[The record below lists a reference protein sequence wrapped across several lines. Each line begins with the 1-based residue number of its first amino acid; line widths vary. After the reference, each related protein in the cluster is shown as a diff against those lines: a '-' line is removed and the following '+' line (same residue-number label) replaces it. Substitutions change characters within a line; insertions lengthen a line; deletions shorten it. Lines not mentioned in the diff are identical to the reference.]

1 MSRHIKLLSV
11 IMAAIMGCAA
21 LSIAPVF
28 AETDSSMVDPVA
40 PELPDEP
47 DDPVQPDVP
56 DFTEVPDSPSSDPE
70 PYNPPYTP
78 DDDGGSGSGGGGG
91 YNPSGSQSSW
101 NGYDDNDNNNNNT
114 ETFYVGGGQTYIPP
128 KATAPSAALYNSEKK
143 NIDDKE
149 LNKNDW
155 SDIASRLKN
164 TGNANSAEDDG
175 SGDLNFIQK
184 NTAKED
190 NGHWIIIAGVL
201 CLLLSVTGF
210 IYLIA
215 SAISRR
221 RRLMNP
227 TAGSSQGYY
236 RSDSDYD
243 DGYQG
248 GKKEKT
254 PKNGRRYK

>member
-11 IMAAIMGCAA
+11 ILAAIMGCAA
-21 LSIAPVF
+21 LSTAPVF
-28 AETDSSMVDPVA
+28 AETDSSVVDPVS
-40 PELPDEP
+40 PDMPDEP
-47 DDPVQPDVP
+47 EDPVQPDVP
-56 DFTEVPDSPSSDPE
+56 DFTEAPYSPSSDPE
-70 PYNPPYTP
+70 PYNPPVNP
-78 DDDGGSGSGGGGG
+78 DDDGGSGGGGG
-91 YNPSGSQSSW
+91 YNPGAQSSW
-101 NGYDDNDNNNNNT
+101 NSYDNDNDDNGNNT
-114 ETFYVGGGQTYIPP
+114 NETFYVGGGQTYIPP

-155 SDIASRLKN
+155 GDIASRLKK
-164 TGNANSAEDDG
+164 TGSVTSSEDDG
-175 SGDLNFIQK
+175 SGDFNFIQK

-201 CLLLSVTGF
+201 CMLLSVTGF

-254 PKNGRRYK
+254 PRNGRRYK